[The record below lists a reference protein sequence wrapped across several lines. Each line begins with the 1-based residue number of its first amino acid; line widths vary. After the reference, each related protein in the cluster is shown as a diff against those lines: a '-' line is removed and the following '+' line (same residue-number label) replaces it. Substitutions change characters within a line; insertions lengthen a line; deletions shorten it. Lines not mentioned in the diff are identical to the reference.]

1 MDKLSAFS
9 SAFGRYCESPMGR
22 TILRL
27 FGNIFVNW
35 PTLFPAFSDMFT
47 TFLDE
52 RTAHRGIC

>member
-9 SAFGRYCESPMGR
+9 SASGRYCESPMGR

-35 PTLFPAFSDMFT
+35 PTLFSDMFT
-47 TFLDE
+47 TFVDE
-52 RTAHRGIC
+52 RTAHSGIC